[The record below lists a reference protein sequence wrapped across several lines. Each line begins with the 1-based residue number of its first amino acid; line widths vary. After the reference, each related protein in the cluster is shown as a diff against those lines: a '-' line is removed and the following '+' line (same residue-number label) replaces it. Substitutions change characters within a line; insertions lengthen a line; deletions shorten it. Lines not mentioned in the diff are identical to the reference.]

1 MKPRLL
7 DIHEDVL
14 NDSVK
19 IQDNNLNTFDR
30 NKDEDKRKNT
40 IEFDYLTRDKEQ
52 IIAMS
57 VIGAKI
63 VQFDVPFE
71 EAKRELTGLKLLC
84 FILGSLLSASADEML
99 GQELEGFGIKE
110 KRR

>member
-1 MKPRLL
+1 M
-7 DIHEDVL
+7 
-14 NDSVK
+14 
-19 IQDNNLNTFDR
+19 NTFDR

-71 EAKRELTGLKLLC
+71 EAKRESTELKLWPRSYWRHLWP
-84 FILGSLLSASADEML
+84 LKKMGRSL
-99 GQELEGFGIKE
+99 
-110 KRR
+110 